1 VTATAHRV
9 EQVDPL
15 PLRDELRDVHRAALG
30 AGALSEE
37 WATKRLPR
45 HVERDGFVFLV
56 VREGPAIVGFGY
68 GYTGAYGQ
76 WWTDRVALALT
87 PAQRAE
93 WLDPPHFEVV
103 ELHVRPSSQRRG
115 IGSTLLAQLLSRQP
129 HRRAVLTTQAGARA
143 ARSFYAKNGW
153 TELAQVDFGRGYP
166 SYIALGRLLRPLTA
180 AYLPATEAT

>member
-9 EQVDPL
+9 EQIDPL
-15 PLRDELRDVHRAALG
+15 PFGDELRDVHRAALG

-56 VREGPAIVGFGY
+56 VREGSAILGFGY

-87 PAQRAE
+87 PAQREE
-93 WLDPPHFEVV
+93 WLDRPHFEVV
-103 ELHVRPSSQRRG
+103 ELHVRPSAQRRG

-129 HRRAVLTTQAGARA
+129 HRRAVLTTQAAARA
-143 ARSFYAKNGW
+143 ARRFYAKNGW
-153 TELAQVDFGRGYP
+153 TELAEVDFGRGYP
-166 SYIALGRLLRPLTA
+166 PYVVLGRVLRALPLG
-180 AYLPATEAT
+180 L